1 MYYHFAILLLF
12 QPLIRLRIVGSSVS
26 PRNMCLQAAN
36 TIQGLLRSYSQLYTL
51 RRTPSFIPYFVLMST
66 TTHLAIGALSLATPQ
81 ASVPN
86 ELSEGGQPELQ
97 QVPATGKIDL
107 HVAEAINQGIADLTE
122 MAPCHQFAEQA
133 LNILLHLSKQWNVD
147 LGVRNWQKEGAGD
160 DSRTAWGTRPVNPS
174 FFSPNVN
181 EQVRS
186 WGTAFGAGRQL
197 EVRAEATEPT
207 PQMINALENP
217 LFWPFLRHGG
227 PSVPSGPLPADS
239 GFELL

>member
-1 MYYHFAILLLF
+1 
-12 QPLIRLRIVGSSVS
+12 
-26 PRNMCLQAAN
+26 
-36 TIQGLLRSYSQLYTL
+36 
-51 RRTPSFIPYFVLMST
+51 MST
-66 TTHLAIGALSLATPQ
+66 TTHLAIGALSLLTPQ

-86 ELSEGGQPELQ
+86 EPSQGGQQELQ
-97 QVPATGKIDL
+97 QVPASGKIDL
-107 HVAEAINQGIADLTE
+107 HVTQAIRQGIADLTE

-147 LGVRNWQKEGAGD
+147 LEVRNWQKEGAGD
-160 DSRTAWGTRPVNPS
+160 DPRTVSGTQTGDPS

-181 EQVRS
+181 EQVGS
-186 WGTAFGAGRQL
+186 WCTAVGAGPQL
-197 EVRAEATEPT
+197 EVRAKATVPT
-207 PQMINALENP
+207 LQMMNALENP

>member
-1 MYYHFAILLLF
+1 
-12 QPLIRLRIVGSSVS
+12 
-26 PRNMCLQAAN
+26 MCLQAAN

-51 RRTPSFIPYFVLMST
+51 RRTPSFIPYFALMST
-66 TTHLAIGALSLATPQ
+66 TTHLAIGALSLVMPQ

-86 ELSEGGQPELQ
+86 EPSQGGQQELQ
-97 QVPATGKIDL
+97 QVLASGKIDL
-107 HVAEAINQGIADLTE
+107 HVTQAIRQGIADLTE

-147 LGVRNWQKEGAGD
+147 LEVRNWQKEGAGD
-160 DSRTAWGTRPVNPS
+160 DSRTVSGTQTVLPS

-181 EQVRS
+181 KQVGS
-186 WGTAFGAGRQL
+186 WCTAVGAGPQL
-197 EVRAEATEPT
+197 EVQAKVTEPT
-207 PQMINALENP
+207 LQMMNALENT